1 MRRSSLF
8 LMFLIFLLGCHSSNS
23 KTENKMNSKVNII
36 FLHHSTGMTV
46 WKGSPSRVAYKIFKK
61 GDVQK
66 WFSRYNKSKGTDYKI
81 EQMNFPNNQ
90 GGYGWKNYPYDYY
103 NIWVKNAGENPFMNE
118 PTLEMLT
125 KEYNVIIWK
134 QCYPVG
140 GILPDTGH
148 GDANSEEKRLEN
160 YKLQYE
166 KLKEKMHTF
175 PNTTFIVWTG
185 AALTQKSTTPEQAQ
199 RAKEFFT
206 WAKEQ
211 WDEPGDN
218 IFLWDFNELETGNGL
233 YLKEEYAS
241 SSMDSHPNKT
251 FASRVAPLL
260 CQRIVDVVEGRG
272 DSSSM
277 TGE

>member
-8 LMFLIFLLGCHSSNS
+8 LLFLIFLLGCHSSNS

-36 FLHHSTGMTV
+36 FLHHSTGKNIWRGQT
-46 WKGSPSRVAYKIFKK
+46 SRVYYKIFKK
-61 GDVQK
+61 GDVQR
-66 WFSRYNKSKGTDYKI
+66 WFSRYNNGHGTAYQIDEAY
-81 EQMNFPNNQ
+81 FPNNE

-118 PTLEMLT
+118 PTLEILT

-185 AALTQKSTTPEQAQ
+185 AGFDPKKYDSRAGSTS
-199 RAKEFFT
+199 KGVFHM
-206 WAKEQ
+206 
-211 WDEPGDN
+211 G
-218 IFLWDFNELETGNGL
+218 
-233 YLKEEYAS
+233 
-241 SSMDSHPNKT
+241 
-251 FASRVAPLL
+251 
-260 CQRIVDVVEGRG
+260 EGTMGR
-272 DSSSM
+272 
-277 TGE
+277 TR